1 MKKVKKRREIN
12 LGCNE
17 ETKHLILRY
26 RILKA
31 LERSAHRFAPNLDQA
46 VKEEIGENYI
56 LAKDLFVNYA
66 VKIHENNL
74 LASEEYLHSNEL
86 GILSSLFKILKDNNL
101 LEKAIAEVTCKELGN
116 LEMNEEQVN
125 EYASHLCYYEA
136 HPEIH
141 KEYKLV
147 SK

>member
-17 ETKHLILRY
+17 ETKHLVLRY

-31 LERSAHRFAPNLDQA
+31 LERSAHKFAPNLDQA
-46 VKEEIGENYI
+46 VREEIGENYK
-56 LAKDLFVNYA
+56 LAKDLFINYA
-66 VKIHENNL
+66 CKIHENNL
-74 LASEEYLHSNEL
+74 LSSEDYLHSNEL
-86 GILSSLFKILKDNNL
+86 GILSSLFNILKDNNL
-101 LEKAIAEVTCKELGN
+101 LEEAIAEVTYRELGN
-116 LEMNEEQVN
+116 SKINEKQIRD
-125 EYASHLCYYEA
+125 YASHLCYYEE